1 MGGHGQPGF
10 RLLNPLPHQSF
21 PAQLSV
27 SPEEFPILTF
37 TFCSRSTM
45 NDFWRK
51 KHDFF
56 CQPGFVSY
64 VLPLHPGLYGV
75 GCLPP
80 LAQPHDGLVQPQH
93 LTPCPRHFHFLKV
106 FRISLK
112 DRCLMLSLNT
122 FSPPNLRP
130 WLLSPLFAQ
139 PALDPEEMCF
149 FRFHLL
155 SPIHLLVP
163 VLFIFFP
170 HRPFIELKNNRQL
183 LDFYFPANL
192 CYFEW
197 VLSNCKSLGPI
208 RCNWRHLLLHH
219 QDFQGITASG

>member
-10 RLLNPLPHQSF
+10 RLLNSLSHQSF
-21 PAQLSV
+21 PTQLSV
-27 SPEEFPILTF
+27 SPEQLPILILLLVLFQQWTVLE
-37 TFCSRSTM
+37 
-45 NDFWRK
+45 K
-51 KHDFF
+51 KRDFF
-56 CQPGFVSY
+56 CQPGFLNY

-106 FRISLK
+106 FLISLK

-139 PALDPEEMCF
+139 PALGPEEMCF
-149 FRFHLL
+149 YRYHLL

-170 HRPFIELKNNRQL
+170 HRPFIELKNN
-183 LDFYFPANL
+183 
-192 CYFEW
+192 
-197 VLSNCKSLGPI
+197 VVNC
-208 RCNWRHLLLHH
+208 
-219 QDFQGITASG
+219 